1 MPSLSNKM
9 KTLIKNLSLIAFL
22 TFSIS
27 SPSFAGTKKI
37 TQDGYVYL
45 CNGPSSKVYHR
56 SESCKGLNKC
66 STQIAKVSLS
76 TAKSKGRRACR
87 IEY

>member
-1 MPSLSNKM
+1 MS
-9 KTLIKNLSLIAFL
+9 LIKNLSLIAFL
-22 TFSIS
+22 SFSIS
-27 SPSFAGTKKI
+27 SPSFAGTKRI
-37 TQDGYVYL
+37 TTEDNVFL
-45 CNGPSSKVYHR
+45 CNGPKSKVYHR

-76 TAKSKGRRACR
+76 IAQSKGRRACR

>member
-1 MPSLSNKM
+1 MS
-9 KTLIKNLSLIAFL
+9 LIKNLSLITFL
-22 TFSIS
+22 AFSIS
-27 SPSFAGTKKI
+27 SPSYAGTKRTI
-37 TQDGYVYL
+37 AEDFVYL

-56 SESCKGLNKC
+56 SENCKGLNRC

-76 TAKSKGRRACR
+76 TAQSKGRRACR

>member
-1 MPSLSNKM
+1 MNKIN
-9 KTLIKNLSLIAFL
+9 KILYLGAILV
-22 TFSIS
+22 FSIS
-27 SPSFAGTKKI
+27 TPLFAGTNRV
-37 TQDGYVYL
+37 TTEDFVYL

-56 SESCKGLNKC
+56 SEGCKGLNRC

>member
-9 KTLIKNLSLIAFL
+9 KTLIKNLALFTL
-22 TFSIS
+22 LLFSIS
-27 SPSFAGTKKI
+27 SSANAGTTRI
-37 TQDGYVYL
+37 TAEDNVYL

-56 SESCKGLNKC
+56 SGTCKGLSKC

-76 TAKSKGRRACR
+76 TAQGKGRRACK